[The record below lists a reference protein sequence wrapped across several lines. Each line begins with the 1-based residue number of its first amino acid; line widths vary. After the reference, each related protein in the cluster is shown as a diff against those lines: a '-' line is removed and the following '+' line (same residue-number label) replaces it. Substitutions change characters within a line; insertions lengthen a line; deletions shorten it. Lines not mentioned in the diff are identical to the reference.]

1 MDTFQLIL
9 ILTVCYFPRLQE
21 KLGSMKERTWK
32 PYEIAQNSWQKKK
45 KETQKL
51 HQTQLPHSFIHVP
64 LFSEVHK

>member
-1 MDTFQLIL
+1 
-9 ILTVCYFPRLQE
+9 
-21 KLGSMKERTWK
+21 MKERTWK